1 MSTPQQEITNLNREI
16 QRQRQGFEAAL
27 RITPLPH
34 DTKTSIDVHKENL
47 DRATDSLVRYASQLA
62 NQPPVKEVPQNII
75 DSLNARKDENY
86 RLRAAL
92 GYSDHEELP
101 VGDLKPKMM
110 LTAGSEERE
119 ELQSAETTVETATI
133 TS

>member
-1 MSTPQQEITNLNREI
+1 MTPQQEVTNLNREI

-62 NQPPVKEVPQNII
+62 NQPPVKEGPQHII
-75 DSLNARKDENY
+75 DSLNSKKDENY

-92 GYSDHEELP
+92 GYTDHEQLP
-101 VGDLKPKMM
+101 PGDLKPKMM
-110 LTAGSEERE
+110 LTAGTEEPE
-119 ELQSAETTVETATI
+119 EPQAAETTVEAATV